1 MNNKYSIGEAAKIT
15 GVSTRTIRFYVEIG
29 LLNCLTNADNNYRFF
44 SENDLRRLEQIL
56 LFKSFGFSLEDI
68 RLILSS
74 TSNEAVDKVFNDNL
88 ANLKAKISDL
98 CRRKEVLEAIS
109 KIYMSNGLEYLKNPY
124 IIKELSYMNN
134 VFIKTFNKL
143 DTELQVMVLTELYHT
158 GSLSHETLKS
168 IGIESGSRTLSEL
181 HMIIIKSILNQVDR
195 SAEKNIVK
203 NLEKT
208 DFKLSEEIKS
218 ALFTFDDVIM
228 LPDKAIE
235 KWLLKCD
242 DRDLAIALKESSKY
256 IKIRIFSNMPAER
269 ISKIKGLMDGSV
281 EYKLYECYTSMTRL
295 VSILQQMDFSG
306 EITIHDIA

>member
-68 RLILSS
+68 GLILSS

-98 CRRKEVLEAIS
+98 YRRKEVLEAIS

-134 VFIKTFNKL
+134 LFIKTFNKL

-181 HMIIIKSILNQVDR
+181 HMVIIKSILNQVDR
-195 SAEKNIVK
+195 STEKNIIK

-242 DRDLAIALKESSKY
+242 DRDLAIALKESCKY

-269 ISKIKGLMDGSV
+269 ISKIKSLQDGSV